1 MNIFKK
7 KEKETPEQI
16 NEKLIAKYEKLGY
29 PKDKIRLALSR
40 CSPPIKE
47 ASLIDAL
54 KVVSQETRM
63 ASNQSQID
71 QANQKFI
78 SNFYKKYGDLG
89 YDREAIKIALMRSTN
104 IYNENSVI
112 ETLNKVVQERTT
124 QAQTQLDQK
133 FINNAFIKYGE
144 LGYDQETINK
154 ALTRCPNVYNE
165 NIMID
170 TLNLINREKNYPRV
184 GLFFF
189 KKKKKWLILNFFKFF
204 WKEFNK

>member
-7 KEKETPEQI
+7 KEKESPEQI
-16 NEKLIAKYEKLGY
+16 NEKLIARFEKMGY
-29 PKDKIRLALSR
+29 PKEKIKIALSR

-47 ASLIDAL
+47 SSLLDAL
-54 KVVSQETRM
+54 KLVSQETRM
-63 ASNQSQID
+63 ASSQNQID

-89 YDREAIKIALMRSTN
+89 YDRDAIKIALTRCSN
-104 IYNENSVI
+104 VYNENSVF
-112 ETLNKVVQERTT
+112 ETLNKVVQERTVL
-124 QAQTQLDQK
+124 AQTQLDEK
-133 FINNAFIKYGE
+133 FINKAFRKYGE

-184 GLFFF
+184 VIIFLFFF
-189 KKKKKWLILNFFKFF
+189 RKIG
-204 WKEFNK
+204 

>member
-7 KEKETPEQI
+7 KEKETQEQI
-16 NEKLIAKYEKLGY
+16 TEKLIAKYEKMGY
-29 PKDKIRLALSR
+29 PKDKIKVALSR

-47 ASLIDAL
+47 ASLLEAL
-54 KVVSQETRM
+54 KLVSQETRM
-63 ASNQSQID
+63 ASSQSQID

-89 YDREAIKIALMRSTN
+89 YDRDAIKIALTRSSN
-104 IYNENSVI
+104 VYNENSVF
-112 ETLNKVVQERTT
+112 ETLNKVVQERTVL
-124 QAQTQLDQK
+124 AQTQLDEK
-133 FINNAFIKYGE
+133 FINKAFRKYGE

-170 TLNLINREKNYPRV
+170 TLNLINKEKNYPRV
-184 GLFFF
+184 VIFF
-189 KKKKKWLILNFFKFF
+189 NFFCKVG
-204 WKEFNK
+204 